1 MPQQTSP
8 TVRVDQHG
16 GPEAMHLV
24 DLPVGDPGPG
34 EIRIRHHACGLN
46 FIDVYQRSGVYA
58 LPMPL
63 SLGMEAAGVVEA
75 VGEGLPGQPSH
86 LKVGD
91 RAAYAS
97 NPPGAYCTLRVM
109 PAKCVVKLPDAISFE
124 TGAAMMLKGLT
135 AQYLLR
141 KTLPQEGLQP
151 GDFVLFH
158 AAAGGVGLIACQ
170 WAKALGLQLIGTAGS
185 DEKCALA
192 AANGAA
198 FTINYRTEDFAARVK
213 EITGGKGV
221 KVVYDSVGKDTFEKS
236 LDCLRPFGLM
246 ASFGNASGVV
256 PPFNLGLLGAKGSL
270 YLTRA
275 TLFTHIATREA
286 TQAMADDLFSMVTSG
301 KIKIHIDQRF
311 ALADVAQAH
320 RELEAR
326 KTTGCSVLMP

>member
-1 MPQQTSP
+1 MTQISP
-8 TVRVDQHG
+8 TIRVDQHG
-16 GPEAMHLV
+16 DADAMHLV
-24 DLPVGDPGPG
+24 DLPVGEPGPG

-46 FIDVYQRSGVYA
+46 FIDVYQRSGVYQ

-75 VGEGLPGQPSH
+75 VGEGVTH
-86 LKVGD
+86 LKAGD

-97 NPPGAYCTLRVM
+97 NPPGSYCTLRVM
-109 PAKCVVKLPDAISFE
+109 PAKTVVKLPDAISFE

-141 KTLPQEGLQP
+141 KTLPQEGLKP

-170 WAKALGLQLIGTAGS
+170 WARALGLQLIATAGT

-192 AANGAA
+192 LAHGAA
-198 FTINYRTEDFAARVK
+198 YAINYRIDDFTKRVK
-213 EITGGKGV
+213 EITGGQGV
-221 KVVYDSVGKDTFEKS
+221 KVVYDSVGKDTFAGS
-236 LDCLRPFGLM
+236 LDCLRPFGLL

-256 PPFNLGLLGAKGSL
+256 PPFAPGLLGPKGSL

-286 TQAMADDLFSMVTSG
+286 TQAMADDLFGMVTSG
-301 KIKIHIDQRF
+301 KIKIQIDQRY

-320 RELEAR
+320 RDLEAR
-326 KTTGCSVLMP
+326 KTTGCSVLIP

>member
-1 MPQQTSP
+1 MPQMSP

-16 GPEAMHLV
+16 AADAMYV
-24 DLPVGDPGPG
+24 TELPVGDPGPG

-46 FIDVYQRSGVYA
+46 FIDVYQRSGVYQ

-75 VGEGLPGQPSH
+75 VGEGVTH
-86 LKVGD
+86 LRAGD

-97 NPPGAYCTLRVM
+97 NPPGAYTTLRVM

-141 KTLPQEGLQP
+141 KTLPVEGLQP
-151 GDFVLFH
+151 GDHVLFH

-170 WAKALGLQLIGTAGS
+170 WAKALGLQLIGTAGT

-192 AANGAA
+192 KAHGAA
-198 FTINYRTEDFAARVK
+198 HVINYRTEDFLARVK

-221 KVVYDSVGKDTFEKS
+221 KVVYDSVGKDTWDKS

-256 PPFNLGLLGAKGSL
+256 PPFAPGMLGAKGSI
-270 YLTRA
+270 YVTRQ

-286 TQAMADDLFSMVTSG
+286 TQAMADDLFAVVASG
-301 KIKIHIDQRF
+301 QVKILIEQRY
-311 ALADVAQAH
+311 ALKDVAQAH
-320 RELEAR
+320 RDLEAR
-326 KTTGCSVLMP
+326 KNIGCSILLP

>member
-1 MPQQTSP
+1 MTQTSIA
-8 TVRVDQHG
+8 VRIERQG
-16 GPEAMHLV
+16 GPEEMRLV
-24 DLPVGDPGPG
+24 ELPVGEPGAG
-34 EIRIRHHACGLN
+34 EIRIRHEACGLN

-63 SLGMEAAGVVEA
+63 TLGMEGAGLVEA
-75 VGEGLPGQPSH
+75 VGEGVAH

-97 NPPGAYCTLRVM
+97 QPPGSYSTLRVM
-109 PAKCVVKLPDAISFE
+109 PAKCVVRLPDAIDFE

-135 AQYLLR
+135 AQYLLKR
-141 KTLPQEGLQP
+141 TRPQEGLEP

-158 AAAGGVGLIACQ
+158 AAAGGVALIACQ
-170 WAKALGLQLIGTAGS
+170 WARALGLRLIGTAGS

-198 FTINYRTEDFAARVK
+198 YTINYRTEDFLARVR

-221 KVVYDSVGKDTFEKS
+221 KVVYDAVGKDTWDKS

-256 PPFNLGLLGAKGSL
+256 PPFSPGLLGAKGSL

-275 TLFTHIATREA
+275 TLFSHIATREA
-286 TQAMADDLFSMVTSG
+286 TQSMADDLFAVVVSG
-301 KIKIHIDQRF
+301 QVKIHIGQRF
-311 ALADVAQAH
+311 ALKDVAEAH
-320 RELEAR
+320 RALEAR
-326 KTTGCSVLMP
+326 QTIGSSVLLP

>member
-1 MPQQTSP
+1 MPSTQTSP
-8 TVRVDQHG
+8 TIRVDQHG
-16 GPEAMHLV
+16 GVENMRLV
-24 DLPVGDPGPG
+24 DLQVGEPGPG

-46 FIDVYQRSGVYA
+46 FIDVYQRSGVYQ

-63 SLGMEAAGVVEA
+63 SLGMEGAGVVEA
-75 VGEGLPGQPSH
+75 VGEGVDH
-86 LKVGD
+86 LKAGD

-97 NPPGAYCTLRVM
+97 NPPGSYSTLRVM

-135 AQYLLR
+135 AQYLLK
-141 KTLPQEGLQP
+141 KTLPQEGLQR

-170 WAKALGLQLIGTAGS
+170 WARALGLQLIGTAGS

-192 AANGAA
+192 REHGAA
-198 FTINYRTEDFAARVK
+198 FTINYAKEDFTARVK

-256 PPFNLGLLGAKGSL
+256 PPFAPGILGAKGSL
-270 YLTRA
+270 YVTRA
-275 TLFTHIATREA
+275 TLFTHIATRES
-286 TQAMADDLFSMVTSG
+286 TQAMADDLFAVVASG
-301 KIKIHIDQRF
+301 QVKIRIDQRY

-320 RELEAR
+320 RDLEAR
-326 KTTGCSVLMP
+326 KTTGCSVLIP